1 MPIRR
6 NDQECRRRTRRRK
19 CLGKQ
24 WRRVGKE
31 KKRGNSQQKKDSLTP
46 GLKDCWAMS
55 RARSTRHRLLGCVY
69 QKVIL
74 NTETR
79 AVTDHRW
86 LLSRVNAARP
96 S

>member
-1 MPIRR
+1 MRR
-6 NDQECRRRTRRRK
+6 NDQECRRSTRRRK

-31 KKRGNSQQKKDSLTP
+31 EKRGNSRQKKDSLTP
-46 GLKDCWAMS
+46 GLKDWWAM
-55 RARSTRHRLLGCVY
+55 STRHRLLGCVY

-74 NTETR
+74 NTEPY

-86 LLSRVNAARP
+86 LLSRVSAARP